1 MTDNFQ
7 IQKGSSL
14 TTALLQIK
22 NLVKHYPS
30 VKAVNGIDI
39 SLRKGICFGLLGPN
53 GAGKTTTVE
62 ILEGINQA
70 TSGEIL
76 YKGKPLGE
84 QFRKE
89 AGIMF
94 QSTALQDFITVHE
107 TLQMFA
113 DFYPRQADLDEL
125 IKRCNLTPYL
135 DQDNRQLSGG
145 QRQRLLLAIALVND
159 PDIIF
164 LDEPTTGLDPQARQ
178 NFWELITD
186 IKAEG
191 KTIVLTTHYMDEA
204 YTLCDE
210 IAIMDHG
217 KIIAQGT
224 PRALLEAHFN
234 DVILRLPETEI
245 TDTQALPFTIN
256 NRQGYLEINTSDV
269 NAVIATLIKNNIS
282 LAQLQIRPRTLDD
295 LFLELTGK
303 ELRA

>member
-1 MTDNFQ
+1 MATD
-7 IQKGSSL
+7 
-14 TTALLQIK
+14 LLQVK
-22 NLVKHYPS
+22 NLVKHYTS
-30 VKAVNGIDI
+30 SSKVVKAVNGID
-39 SLRKGICFGLLGPN
+39 LRLKPGVCFGLLGPN

-62 ILEGINQA
+62 ILEGINEA

-76 YKGKPLGE
+76 YKGEPIGE
-84 QFRKE
+84 RFRKE

-94 QSTALQDFITVHE
+94 QSTALQDYITVRE
-107 TLQMFA
+107 TLQMFSKL
-113 DFYPRQADLDEL
+113 YPKHTDLNVL
-125 IKRCNLTPYL
+125 ISRCNLTEYL

-164 LDEPTTGLDPQARQ
+164 LDEPTTGLDPQARR
-178 NFWELITD
+178 NFWDLIND

-191 KTIVLTTHYMDEA
+191 KTIILTTHYMDEA

-210 IAIMDHG
+210 IAIMDRG

-224 PRALLEAHFN
+224 PKKLLAENFN
-234 DVILRLPETEI
+234 DVVLQLPEYELNNFDLSSLISHKRSEYIEI
-245 TDTQALPFTIN
+245 TTC
-256 NRQGYLEINTSDV
+256 DV
-269 NAVIATLIKNNIS
+269 NGVISMLIENNIS
-282 LAQLQIRPRTLDD
+282 LSQLQIRPRTLDD